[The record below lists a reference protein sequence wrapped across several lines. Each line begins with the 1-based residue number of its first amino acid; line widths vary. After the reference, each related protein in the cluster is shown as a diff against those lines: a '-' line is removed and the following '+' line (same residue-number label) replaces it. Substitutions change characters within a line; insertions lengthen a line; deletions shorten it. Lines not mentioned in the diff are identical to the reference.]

1 MPPIVKLFSVTNL
14 FFPMNPIF
22 SYRAAF
28 GLMVT
33 IQKFIIGQTWGL
45 VQGNFSEF
53 EIQIL
58 NLVWVE
64 FSLALVLGLAVLQ
77 FLDFFG

>member
-1 MPPIVKLFSVTNL
+1 
-14 FFPMNPIF
+14 MNPIF
-22 SYRAAF
+22 SCRAAF
-28 GLMVT
+28 DLMVT
-33 IQKFIIGQTWGL
+33 IQKFVFGQTLGL
-45 VQGNFSEF
+45 VQGNFSRF

-64 FSLALVLGLAVLQ
+64 FSLGLVLGLAVLE